1 MGKKL
6 FISAAIV
13 VILFGFIFLAT
24 VAGSFL
30 VSQVSPMQTANNEA
44 LIPVSPS
51 SLPDSNNM
59 NADVEKMAAELDA
72 IQEEVIGI
80 RNLSPNETIYR
91 NTLTPAEFR
100 RRINDEWMADYSDDD
115 IRRDVLFYALL
126 DVVEPDFDMYG
137 FIVDLYSEQVAGF
150 YDSDSKEMV
159 VIQGGLFGGPE
170 RMTYAHEFTH
180 LLQDQNYGLEEGL
193 NLSDE
198 LFDEDMDEYMAVQ
211 ALVEGDAVLTEYLWY
226 QIYATDQ
233 DVMDINQ
240 FAMEINTQVYDNAP
254 WFIQNE
260 LLYPYQFGLEF
271 LHTIYAEEGWAGVES
286 VYANPPISTEQIM
299 HPERYPD
306 NLPLTVNLDALEDVF
321 PADWRLLDE
330 SSFGE
335 AYWYLTLMQQQ
346 NVDAPDVPTIW
357 EAVKGWGGDRYRLY
371 VDDASSDVIFVL
383 QTTWDTEDDAKEF
396 MDAYKT
402 YAKLRWD
409 GFDQQGLGILNTDA
423 FFNNVNMQRN
433 GSTTTWVF
441 APDKTHMDM
450 VLSALHPAQD

>member
-6 FISAAIV
+6 FISAGIV

-30 VSQVSPMQTANNEA
+30 ISQVSPMQTANHEA
-44 LIPVSPS
+44 LMPVLSS

-59 NADVEKMAAELDA
+59 NDEVEKMAAELDT
-72 IQEEVIGI
+72 IQQQVIGI
-80 RNLSPNETIYR
+80 RNLAPNETIYR

-100 RRINDEWMADYSDDD
+100 RRISDEWLADYSDED
-115 IRRDVLFYALL
+115 IRRDTLFYALL

-180 LLQDQNYGLEEGL
+180 LLQDQNYDLENGL
-193 NLSDE
+193 NLSE
-198 LFDEDMDEYMAVQ
+198 EFFEEDSDAFNAIQ

-233 DVMDINQ
+233 DMMDINQ
-240 FAMEINTQVYDNAP
+240 FAMEVNTQVYDNAP

-260 LLYPYQFGLEF
+260 LLYPYQYGLEF
-271 LHTIYAEEGWAGVES
+271 LHTIYADEGWAGVEA
-286 VYANPPISTEQIM
+286 VYANPPVSTEQIM
-299 HPERYPD
+299 HPERYPL
-306 NLPLTVNLDALEDVF
+306 NLPMKVKLDALEDVLSD
-321 PADWRLLDE
+321 DWRLLDE

-346 NVDAPDVPTIW
+346 DPEIPDVPIIW

-371 VDDASSDVIFVL
+371 VEDVSSDVIFVL
-383 QTTWDTEDDAKEF
+383 QTVWDSEDDAKEF

-402 YAKLRWD
+402 YAKLRWN
-409 GFDQQGLGILNTDA
+409 GFNQQGTAILNTDA
-423 FFNNVNMQRN
+423 FFNNVQMQRS
-433 GSTTTWVF
+433 GSTTTWIF
-441 APDKTHMDM
+441 APDETHMDI
-450 VLSALHPAQD
+450 VLNALHPAQD